1 MESFGT
7 ANGWVA
13 VLILLGAAVFLPL
26 LTVGITAF
34 CLPRTTVE
42 NSEVHWAER
51 ARRLYPFKVVRIIS
65 LSVLPVLYA
74 AANFYPDTMMPIPK
88 WMFGSLVFLA
98 SFGSTNWI
106 IWWLGRRYQL
116 APAPFWERL
125 RNIPASTFIY
135 ASIFLFAVTAAILP
149 DQWNWQC
156 AVVLCAGLVA
166 YFWLQFDG
174 FLRVGRFSV
183 SFDPLT

>member
-88 WMFGSLVFLA
+88 WMFGCLIFLA

-106 IWWLGRRYQL
+106 IWWLGRRYQHRASAVLGTSAKHSGSHLYLCVDLSFRGHGCHSSGSVEL
-116 APAPFWERL
+116 AVRSRSMRRTRRL
-125 RNIPASTFIY
+125 LLASVRW
-135 ASIFLFAVTAAILP
+135 SSPVRP
-149 DQWNWQC
+149 
-156 AVVLCAGLVA
+156 LV
-166 YFWLQFDG
+166 G
-174 FLRVGRFSV
+174 FPSTR
-183 SFDPLT
+183 